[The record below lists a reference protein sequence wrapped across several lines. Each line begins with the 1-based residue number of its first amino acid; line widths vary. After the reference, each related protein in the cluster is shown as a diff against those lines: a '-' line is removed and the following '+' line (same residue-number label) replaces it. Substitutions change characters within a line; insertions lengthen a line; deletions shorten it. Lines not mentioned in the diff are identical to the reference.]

1 MCILQIKRIV
11 LDVGYI
17 KDLCAIGRLKKE
29 EKFNKMSLAKL
40 NIIKERKK
48 MINNIESKKQT
59 TKQITIFDNYEFPSY
74 EQIMDVY
81 AKEFASYVLPKG
93 DTIFGFWMQT
103 LADLEF
109 LNLEL
114 GGLTEEYAIDPVN
127 RVVNLKGDEDYIRL
141 RIAHLEKVKGETT
154 LYTDLV
160 DKFDDTNA
168 YAFHN
173 LYPYKGKF
181 YPRLVRTLINAFKLN
196 HNSLLLDPFN
206 GSGTATHEASLMGIK
221 SVGID
226 VTPMGIV
233 LSELKNDLLFI
244 DEQKL
249 NFEPKELQ
257 DILET
262 IENRKWQHPDPRI
275 HKLMLVIYFD
285 TVDAFV
291 RTSRYNR
298 KGKQGLFIEKL
309 NYIKNCYKKTMEIKD
324 KYGLKFESARIIEVD
339 ILELKS
345 MNEMKEKFDACI
357 TSPPYYFSIDYVGK
371 DKIAY
376 DYLGADMKKIESKYL
391 GMKNNVHL
399 KGKGNYNGL
408 PSRVAMY
415 YDDLKEA
422 IKNIFW
428 ALKPG
433 GKLAIIIG
441 DSTVNG
447 KKIPTTM
454 TTKKFCEEAGFK
466 FEKLIFNPLLGA
478 RNRAIRGE
486 SVIICEK
493 GK

>member
-1 MCILQIKRIV
+1 MT
-11 LDVGYI
+11 
-17 KDLCAIGRLKKE
+17 
-29 EKFNKMSLAKL
+29 EKAYTQ
-40 NIIKERKK
+40 
-48 MINNIESKKQT
+48 KQT
-59 TKQITIFDNYEFPSY
+59 RQTTMFGTYEFPSY
-74 EQIMDVY
+74 EEILEAY
-81 AKEFASYVLPKG
+81 AKEFSNYVLPKG

-109 LNLEL
+109 LDLEL
-114 GGLTEEYAIDPVN
+114 QGLTDEYKIDPVN
-127 RVVNLKGDEDYIRL
+127 RVVSLKGDEEFIRL
-141 RIAHLEKVKGETT
+141 RVAHLEKVKGKTT
-154 LYTDLV
+154 LYTEFV
-160 DKFDDTNA
+160 DKFGDTNA

-181 YPRLVRTLINAFKLN
+181 YPRVVRTLINAFKLN
-196 HNSLLLDPFN
+196 HGSLLLDPFN
-206 GSGTATHEASLMGIK
+206 GSGTTTHEASLMGIK

-233 LSELKNDLLFI
+233 LSELKNELLFA

-249 NFEPKELQ
+249 NFTQKELQ
-257 DILET
+257 DILQE
-262 IENRKWQHPDPRI
+262 IENKKWEHSNPLI
-275 HKLMLVIYFD
+275 YKLMLAVYFD

-298 KGKQGLFIEKL
+298 KGKVGLFIEKL

-324 KYGLKFESARIIEVD
+324 KYGLKFEPAHIIEGD
-339 ILELKS
+339 ILELQKMS
-345 MNEMKEKFDACI
+345 ELKGKFDACI

-376 DYLGADMKKIESKYL
+376 DYLGVDMNKVESKYL
-391 GMKNNVHL
+391 GMKN
-399 KGKGNYNGL
+399 GKPKENYGEL
-408 PSRVAMY
+408 PPKVAMY
-415 YDDLKEA
+415 YEDLKES
-422 IKNIFW
+422 IKNIYW

-447 KKIPTTM
+447 KKIPTTIS
-454 TTKKFCEEAGFK
+454 TKKFCEEVGFK

-486 SVIICEK
+486 SVIICHKEE
-493 GK
+493 

>member
-1 MCILQIKRIV
+1 
-11 LDVGYI
+11 
-17 KDLCAIGRLKKE
+17 
-29 EKFNKMSLAKL
+29 
-40 NIIKERKK
+40 
-48 MINNIESKKQT
+48 MIENTVPKKQT
-59 TKQITIFDNYEFPSY
+59 KQTTMFGTYEFPSY
-74 EQIMDVY
+74 EEIMDAY

-109 LNLEL
+109 LDLEL
-114 GGLTEEYAIDPVN
+114 QDLTDEYKIDPVN
-127 RVVNLKGDEDYIRL
+127 RVVSLKGDEEFIRL
-141 RIAHLEKVKGETT
+141 RVAHLEKVKGKET
-154 LYTDLV
+154 LYNELV
-160 DKFDDTNA
+160 DKFGDTNA

-181 YPRLVRTLINAFKLN
+181 YPRVVRTLINAFKLN
-196 HNSLLLDPFN
+196 NDSLLFDPFN

-221 SVGID
+221 CVGVD

-249 NFEPKELQ
+249 NFTPNELQ
-257 DILET
+257 DVLQA
-262 IENRKWQHPDPRI
+262 IENKKWKHSDPLI
-275 HKLMLVIYFD
+275 HKLMLAVYFD

-298 KGKQGLFIEKL
+298 KGKMGLFVEKL
-309 NYIKNCYKKTMEIKD
+309 NYIKDCHKKTMEIKE
-324 KYGLKFESARIIEVD
+324 KYGLKFEPARIIEGD
-339 ILELKS
+339 ILELKN
-345 MNEMKEKFDACI
+345 MNEMEGKFDACI

-376 DYLGADMKKIESKYL
+376 DYLGADMKRIESKYL
-391 GMKNNVHL
+391 GMKNN
-399 KGKGNYNGL
+399 GKSESIYRGL
-408 PSRVAMY
+408 PARVAMY
-415 YDDLKEA
+415 YEDLKES

-428 ALKPG
+428 ALKPS

-441 DSTVNG
+441 DSTVSG

-486 SVIICEK
+486 SVIICKKVESITR
-493 GK
+493 

>member
-1 MCILQIKRIV
+1 MI
-11 LDVGYI
+11 
-17 KDLCAIGRLKKE
+17 
-29 EKFNKMSLAKL
+29 EKTM
-40 NIIKERKK
+40 
-48 MINNIESKKQT
+48 SKKQT
-59 TKQITIFDNYEFPSY
+59 EQMTMFGTYEFPSY
-74 EQIMDVY
+74 EEIMEVY
-81 AKEFASYVLPKG
+81 AKEFSKYVLPKG

-109 LNLEL
+109 LDLEL
-114 GGLTEEYAIDPVN
+114 QGLTEEYKIDPLN
-127 RVVNLKGDEDYIRL
+127 RVVSLKGDEEFIRL
-141 RIAHLEKVKGETT
+141 RVAHLEKVKGKTT
-154 LYTDLV
+154 LYTEFV
-160 DKFDDTNA
+160 DQFGDTNA

-181 YPRLVRTLINAFKLN
+181 YPRVVRTLINAFKLN
-196 HNSLLLDPFN
+196 HGSLLLDPFN
-206 GSGTATHEASLMGIK
+206 GSGTTTHEASLMGIK

-249 NFEPKELQ
+249 NFTTNQLR

-262 IENRKWQHPDPRI
+262 IENRKWQHLDPLI
-275 HKLMLVIYFD
+275 YKLMLVIYFD

-298 KGKQGLFIEKL
+298 KGKVGLFIEKF
-309 NYIKNCYKKTMEIKD
+309 NYIRDCYKKTMEIKD
-324 KYGLKFESARIIEVD
+324 KYGLKFEPAHIIEGD
-339 ILELKS
+339 ILELQKMS
-345 MNEMKEKFDACI
+345 EFKGKFDACI

-376 DYLGADMKKIESKYL
+376 DYLGTDIKKIESKYL
-391 GMKNNVHL
+391 GMKN
-399 KGKGNYNGL
+399 GKPGSSYSGL
-408 PSRVAMY
+408 PTKVAMY
-415 YDDLKEA
+415 YEDLKES
-422 IKNIFW
+422 IKNIYW

-454 TTKKFCEEAGFK
+454 TTKKFCEEVGFK

-486 SVIICEK
+486 SVIICYKPE
-493 GK
+493 GT

>member
-1 MCILQIKRIV
+1 MT
-11 LDVGYI
+11 
-17 KDLCAIGRLKKE
+17 
-29 EKFNKMSLAKL
+29 EKAYTQ
-40 NIIKERKK
+40 
-48 MINNIESKKQT
+48 KQT
-59 TKQITIFDNYEFPSY
+59 RQTTMFGTYEFPSY
-74 EQIMDVY
+74 EEILEAY
-81 AKEFASYVLPKG
+81 AKEFSNYVLPKG

-109 LNLEL
+109 LDLEL
-114 GGLTEEYAIDPVN
+114 QGLTDEYKIDSVN
-127 RVVNLKGDEDYIRL
+127 RVVSLKGDEEFIRL
-141 RIAHLEKVKGETT
+141 RVAHLEKVKGKTT
-154 LYTDLV
+154 LYTEFV
-160 DKFDDTNA
+160 DKFGDTNA

-181 YPRLVRTLINAFKLN
+181 YPRVVRTLINAFKLN

-206 GSGTATHEASLMGIK
+206 GSGTTTHEASLMGIK

-233 LSELKNDLLFI
+233 LSELKNELLFA

-249 NFEPKELQ
+249 NFTQKELQ
-257 DILET
+257 DILQE
-262 IENRKWQHPDPRI
+262 IENKKWEHSNPLI
-275 HKLMLVIYFD
+275 YKLMLAVYFD

-298 KGKQGLFIEKL
+298 KGKVGLFIEKF

-324 KYGLKFESARIIEVD
+324 KYGLKFEPAHIIEGD
-339 ILELKS
+339 ILELQKMS
-345 MNEMKEKFDACI
+345 ELKGKFNACI

-376 DYLGADMKKIESKYL
+376 DYLGVDMNKVESKYL
-391 GMKNNVHL
+391 GMKN
-399 KGKGNYNGL
+399 GKPKENYGEL
-408 PSRVAMY
+408 PPKVAMY
-415 YDDLKEA
+415 YEDLKES
-422 IKNIFW
+422 IKNIYW

-447 KKIPTTM
+447 KKIPTTIS
-454 TTKKFCEEAGFK
+454 TKKFCEEVGFK

-486 SVIICEK
+486 SVIICHKEE
-493 GK
+493 

>member
-1 MCILQIKRIV
+1 MT
-11 LDVGYI
+11 
-17 KDLCAIGRLKKE
+17 KKT
-29 EKFNKMSLAKL
+29 FPQ
-40 NIIKERKK
+40 
-48 MINNIESKKQT
+48 KQT
-59 TKQITIFDNYEFPSY
+59 RQTTMFGTYEFPSY
-74 EQIMDVY
+74 EEIMEAY
-81 AKEFASYVLPKG
+81 AKEFANYILPKG

-109 LNLEL
+109 LDLEL
-114 GGLTEEYAIDPVN
+114 QGLTDEYKIDPVN
-127 RVVNLKGDEDYIRL
+127 RVVNFKGDDDFIRL
-141 RIAHLEKVKGETT
+141 RIAHLEKVKGKTT
-154 LYTDLV
+154 LYTELV
-160 DKFDDTNA
+160 DKFGDTNA

-181 YPRLVRTLINAFKLN
+181 YPRVVRTLINAFKLN
-196 HNSLLLDPFN
+196 NDSLLLDPFN

-244 DEQKL
+244 EEQKL
-249 NFEPKELQ
+249 NFAPKELQ
-257 DILET
+257 DILQA
-262 IENRKWQHPDPRI
+262 IENRRWEHSVPLI
-275 HKLMLVIYFD
+275 HKLMLAVYFD

-298 KGKQGLFIEKL
+298 KGKAGLFIEKL
-309 NYIKNCYKKTMEIKD
+309 NYIKDCYKKTLEIKE
-324 KYGLKFESARIIEVD
+324 KYGLKFEPAKIIGGD
-339 ILELKS
+339 ILELKN
-345 MNEMKEKFDACI
+345 MNEMQEKFDACI

-391 GMKNNVHL
+391 GMKN
-399 KGKGNYNGL
+399 GKPKDNYSGL
-408 PSRVAMY
+408 PTKVAMY
-415 YDDLKEA
+415 YDDLKES
-422 IKNIFW
+422 IKNIYW
-428 ALKPG
+428 SLKPG

-454 TTKKFCEEAGFK
+454 TTKKFCEEVGFK

-486 SVIICEK
+486 SVIICYKPK
-493 GK
+493 GV

>member
-1 MCILQIKRIV
+1 MNKNTQL
-11 LDVGYI
+11 
-17 KDLCAIGRLKKE
+17 KDKT
-29 EKFNKMSLAKL
+29 
-40 NIIKERKK
+40 
-48 MINNIESKKQT
+48 QT
-59 TKQITIFDNYEFPSY
+59 TMFGTHQFPSY
-74 EQIMDVY
+74 EEIMETY
-81 AKEFASYVLPKG
+81 AKEFERYILPKG
-93 DTIFGFWMQT
+93 DTVFGFWMQT

-114 GGLTEEYAIDPVN
+114 QGLTEEYTIDPVN
-127 RVVNLKGDEDYIRL
+127 RVASLKGDEDFIRL
-141 RIAHLEKVKGETT
+141 RIAHLEKVKGKKT

-160 DKFDDTNA
+160 DKFGDTNA

-181 YPRLVRTLINAFKLN
+181 YPRIVRTLINVFKLN
-196 HNSLLLDPFN
+196 HGSLLLDPFN
-206 GSGTATHEASLMGIK
+206 GSGTATHEASFMGIK

-226 VTPMGIV
+226 VTPMGVI
-233 LSELKNDLLFI
+233 LSELKNDLLFV
-244 DEQKL
+244 DKEKL
-249 NFEPKELQ
+249 NFSTQELR
-257 DILET
+257 DILQK
-262 IENRKWQHPDPRI
+262 IEDRRWEHSDSLI
-275 HKLMLVIYFD
+275 HKLMLAVYFD
-285 TVDAFV
+285 TLDALV

-298 KGKQGLFIEKL
+298 KGKTGLFIEKL
-309 NYIKNCYKKTMEIKD
+309 NYVKDCHKKTMEIKE
-324 KYGLKFESARIIEVD
+324 KYGLKFEPAQIIEGDV
-339 ILELKS
+339 LELKNI
-345 MNEMKEKFDACI
+345 NEMEGKFDACI

-391 GMKNNVHL
+391 GMKNTVCP
-399 KGKGNYNGL
+399 KSNYNGL
-408 PSRVAMY
+408 PLKVAMY
-415 YDDLKEA
+415 YEDLKES

-441 DSTVNG
+441 DSTVSG

-486 SVIICEK
+486 SIIICEK
-493 GK
+493 R

>member
-1 MCILQIKRIV
+1 MNEKTI
-11 LDVGYI
+11 Y
-17 KDLCAIGRLKKE
+17 KDQ
-29 EKFNKMSLAKL
+29 
-40 NIIKERKK
+40 
-48 MINNIESKKQT
+48 SKQLT
-59 TKQITIFDNYEFPSY
+59 MFGTYEFPSY
-74 EQIMDVY
+74 EEIMEAY
-81 AKEFASYVLPKG
+81 AKEFANYILPKG

-109 LNLEL
+109 LDLEL
-114 GGLTEEYAIDPVN
+114 QGLTDEYKIDPIN
-127 RVVNLKGDEDYIRL
+127 RVVELKGDEEFISL
-141 RIAHLEKVKGETT
+141 RVAHLEKVKGKTT
-154 LYTDLV
+154 LYTEFV
-160 DKFDDTNA
+160 DKFGDTNA

-181 YPRLVRTLINAFKLN
+181 YPRVVRTLINAFKLDQDA
-196 HNSLLLDPFN
+196 LILDPFN
-206 GSGTATHEASLMGIK
+206 GSGTTTHEASIMGIN

-233 LSELKNDLLFI
+233 LAELKNDLLFV
-244 DEQKL
+244 DDQKL
-249 NFEPKELQ
+249 KFSTKEIQ
-257 DILET
+257 EILEE
-262 IENRKWQHPDPRI
+262 IENKKWSHNDPLI
-275 HKLMLVIYFD
+275 YKLMLAVYFD

-298 KGKQGLFIEKL
+298 KGKLGLFIEKL
-309 NYIKNCYKKTMEIKD
+309 KYIQTCHKKIMEIKE
-324 KYGLKFESARIIEVD
+324 KYNLKFEPSKIIEGD

-345 MNEMKEKFDACI
+345 MTELAGKFDACI

-376 DYLGADMKKIESKYL
+376 DYLGVDMKKVESKYL
-391 GMKNNVHL
+391 GMKNN
-399 KGKGNYNGL
+399 KYAKNNYNGL
-408 PSRVAMY
+408 PTRVAMY
-415 YDDLKEA
+415 YEDLRES
-422 IKNIFW
+422 INNIYW

-454 TTKKFCEEAGFK
+454 TTKKFCEEIGFK

-486 SVIICEK
+486 SVIICYKPE
-493 GK
+493 

>member
-1 MCILQIKRIV
+1 M
-11 LDVGYI
+11 
-17 KDLCAIGRLKKE
+17 
-29 EKFNKMSLAKL
+29 AKNTL
-40 NIIKERKK
+40 PQ
-48 MINNIESKKQT
+48 KQT
-59 TKQITIFDNYEFPSY
+59 KQMTMFGTYEFPSY
-74 EQIMDVY
+74 EEIMDAY
-81 AKEFASYVLPKG
+81 AKEFANYILPKG

-109 LNLEL
+109 LDLEL
-114 GGLTEEYAIDPVN
+114 QGLTDEYTIDPVN
-127 RVVNLKGDEDYIRL
+127 RVVSLKGDEDYIRL
-141 RIAHLEKVKGETT
+141 RIAHLEKVKGKTT
-154 LYTDLV
+154 LYTELV
-160 DKFDDTNA
+160 DKFGDTNA

-181 YPRLVRTLINAFKLN
+181 YPRVVRTLINAFKLN
-196 HNSLLLDPFN
+196 NNSLLLDPFN

-249 NFEPKELQ
+249 NFTPRELQ
-257 DILET
+257 DILAA
-262 IENRKWQHPDPRI
+262 IENRKWQYSNPLV
-275 HKLMLVIYFD
+275 HKLMLAVYFD

-291 RTSRYNR
+291 RTSRYNK
-298 KGKQGLFIEKL
+298 KGKAGLFIEKL
-309 NYIKNCYKKTMEIKD
+309 NYIKDCYKKTMEIKD
-324 KYGLKFESARIIEVD
+324 KNGLKFEPAHTIEGD

-345 MNEMKEKFDACI
+345 MNEMEEKFDACI

-376 DYLGADMKKIESKYL
+376 DYLGADMKKIKSKYL
-391 GMKNNVHL
+391 GMKNGGHP
-399 KGKGNYNGL
+399 KGNYSGL
-408 PSRVAMY
+408 SPKVAMY
-415 YDDLKEA
+415 YEDLKES

-454 TTKKFCEEAGFK
+454 ATKKFCEESGFK

-493 GK
+493 RK

>member
-1 MCILQIKRIV
+1 MT
-11 LDVGYI
+11 
-17 KDLCAIGRLKKE
+17 
-29 EKFNKMSLAKL
+29 EKTYAQ
-40 NIIKERKK
+40 
-48 MINNIESKKQT
+48 KQT
-59 TKQITIFDNYEFPSY
+59 IQTTMFGTYEFPSY
-74 EQIMDVY
+74 EEIMDAY
-81 AKEFASYVLPKG
+81 AKEFANYILPKG

-109 LNLEL
+109 LDLEL
-114 GGLTEEYAIDPVN
+114 KGLTDEYVIDPVN
-127 RVVNLKGDEDYIRL
+127 RVVDFKGDEEFIRL
-141 RIAHLEKVKGETT
+141 RIAHLEKVKRKTT

-160 DKFDDTNA
+160 DKFGDTNA

-181 YPRLVRTLINAFKLN
+181 YPRVVRTLINAFKLN
-196 HNSLLLDPFN
+196 QDSLLLDPFN
-206 GSGTATHEASLMGIK
+206 GSGTATHEASIMGVK

-244 DEQKL
+244 EEQKL
-249 NFEPKELQ
+249 NFTPKELQ
-257 DILET
+257 DILELL
-262 IENRKWQHPDPRI
+262 ENRNWEHSDPLI
-275 HKLMLVIYFD
+275 YKLMLAVYFD

-298 KGKQGLFIEKL
+298 KGKVGLFIEKL
-309 NYIKNCYKKTMEIKD
+309 SYIKGCYKKTMEIKE
-324 KYGLKFESARIIEVD
+324 KYNLKFESAKVIDGD
-339 ILELKS
+339 ILEFKNMS
-345 MNEMKEKFDACI
+345 EFEGKFDACI

-376 DYLGADMKKIESKYL
+376 DYLGVDMKKIESKYL
-391 GMKNNVHL
+391 GMKN
-399 KGKGNYNGL
+399 GKPRGNYSGL
-408 PSRVAMY
+408 PTRVAMY
-415 YDDLKEA
+415 YEDLRES

-428 ALKPG
+428 ALKSG
-433 GKLAIIIG
+433 GRLAIIIG

-486 SVIICEK
+486 SVIICYK
-493 GK
+493 P

>member
-1 MCILQIKRIV
+1 MT
-11 LDVGYI
+11 
-17 KDLCAIGRLKKE
+17 
-29 EKFNKMSLAKL
+29 EKAYTQ
-40 NIIKERKK
+40 
-48 MINNIESKKQT
+48 KQT
-59 TKQITIFDNYEFPSY
+59 RQTTMFGTYEFPSY
-74 EQIMDVY
+74 EEILEAY
-81 AKEFASYVLPKG
+81 AKEFSNYVLPKG

-109 LNLEL
+109 LDLEL
-114 GGLTEEYAIDPVN
+114 QGLTDEYKIDPVN
-127 RVVNLKGDEDYIRL
+127 RVVSLKGDEEFIRL
-141 RIAHLEKVKGETT
+141 RVAHLEKVKGKTT
-154 LYTDLV
+154 LYTEFV
-160 DKFDDTNA
+160 DKFGDTNA

-181 YPRLVRTLINAFKLN
+181 YPRVVRTLINAFKLN

-206 GSGTATHEASLMGIK
+206 GSGTTTHEASLMGIK

-233 LSELKNDLLFI
+233 LSELKNELLFA

-249 NFEPKELQ
+249 NFTQKELQ
-257 DILET
+257 DILQE
-262 IENRKWQHPDPRI
+262 IENKKWEHSDPLI
-275 HKLMLVIYFD
+275 YKLMLAVYFD

-298 KGKQGLFIEKL
+298 KGKVGLFIEKF

-324 KYGLKFESARIIEVD
+324 KYGLKFEPARIIEGD
-339 ILELKS
+339 ILELQKMS
-345 MNEMKEKFDACI
+345 ELKGKFNACI

-376 DYLGADMKKIESKYL
+376 DYLGVDMNKVESKYL
-391 GMKNNVHL
+391 GMKN
-399 KGKGNYNGL
+399 GKPKENYGEL
-408 PSRVAMY
+408 PPKVAMY
-415 YDDLKEA
+415 YEDLKES
-422 IKNIFW
+422 IKNIYW

-447 KKIPTTM
+447 KKIPTTIS
-454 TTKKFCEEAGFK
+454 TKKFCEEVGFK

-486 SVIICEK
+486 SVIICHKDE
-493 GK
+493 